1 MNTHYRSLPSVDRI
15 LAHPEVAMLI
25 KVYSRDAVTN
35 LIRDKLEEARIS
47 IKAGNKCKTLEEVSD
62 DILAH
67 AQASWR
73 VGPTPIINATGV
85 ILHTNLGR
93 SPLSLDA
100 LESIIKGAKGYSDL
114 EFETD
119 TGQRGSRQSHIEQLI
134 KQVTGAESAVVV
146 NNNASAILLA
156 LTSLSSKKE
165 VIVSRGEAVE
175 IGGGFRIP
183 DVLSQSG
190 ATLVE
195 IGTTNRTYIRDYERA
210 ITHNTS
216 LILKIHP
223 SNFQI
228 TGFTET
234 TSIQELVKLGKKY
247 DIPICYDIGSGA
259 LLDTSRFGL
268 AHEPTVQESISSGV
282 DLTFFSGDK
291 LLGGP
296 QAGIIA
302 GQAKL
307 IRKIEKHPL
316 ARAIRIDK
324 LSLLALSAT
333 LLHYLRDEATKK
345 IPVWRMISE
354 SSEEL
359 EKKASEWK
367 DLLGSSASIKSDR
380 STIGGGSLPSETLP
394 TWVVSISP
402 GTARGSAKNI
412 AARLRTSIPSVIARV
427 ADECVL
433 LDPRTVLPEENQA
446 LIKSV
451 KRVIG

>member
-35 LIRDKLEEARIS
+35 LVRAKLQEARIS

-67 AQASWR
+67 AQTSWR

-234 TSIQELVKLGKKY
+234 TSIQELVELGKKY

-268 AHEPTVQESISSGV
+268 THEPTVQESISSGV

-333 LLHYLRDEATKK
+333 LL
-345 IPVWRMISE
+345 II
-354 SSEEL
+354 
-359 EKKASEWK
+359 
-367 DLLGSSASIKSDR
+367 
-380 STIGGGSLPSETLP
+380 
-394 TWVVSISP
+394 
-402 GTARGSAKNI
+402 
-412 AARLRTSIPSVIARV
+412 
-427 ADECVL
+427 
-433 LDPRTVLPEENQA
+433 
-446 LIKSV
+446 
-451 KRVIG
+451 